1 MITTM
6 AAKRA
11 TAIMGTVP
19 EPGCSRGMKT
29 IGLIGGM
36 SWESTVSYYRLI
48 NTAVKE
54 QLGGLHSAKC
64 VLYSVDFAEVE
75 ELQRRGQ
82 WPDAARL
89 LVGAAQSVE
98 KAGAGFVLICTN
110 TMHKLADTVQAGI
123 GIPLL
128 HIADATAEKVKQ
140 AGLQRVGLLGT
151 RFTMEE
157 DFYRGRLAGGHGL
170 EVMVPNTE
178 DREAVH
184 RIIYEELCVGTIRPE
199 SRAQLAGIMSRLVEM
214 GAEGII
220 LGCTELGLLVGA
232 EDCHVP
238 LFDTTRVHALAAVE
252 CALK

>member
-1 MITTM
+1 
-6 AAKRA
+6 
-11 TAIMGTVP
+11 
-19 EPGCSRGMKT
+19 MKV

-36 SWESTVSYYRLI
+36 SWESTVEYYRVI
-48 NTAVKE
+48 NESVKE
-54 QLGGLHSAKC
+54 RLGGLHSAKC
-64 VLYSVDFAEVE
+64 VLYSVDFAEVG

-82 WPDAARL
+82 WPQAAQL

-98 KAGAGFVLICTN
+98 KAGADFVLICTN

-128 HIADATAEKVKQ
+128 HIADATAEKVQQ

-157 DFYRGRLAGGHGL
+157 DFYRSRLANQFGL
-170 EVMVPNTE
+170 EVMIPDTK
-178 DREAVH
+178 DRETVH
-184 RIIYEELCVGTIRPE
+184 RIIYEELCVGAVRPE
-199 SRAQLAGIMSRLVEM
+199 SRAQIAGIMSRLVEM

-220 LGCTELGLLVGA
+220 LGCTELGLLVGP
-232 EDCHVP
+232 EDCRVP

-252 CALK
+252 EALKEHTNHER

>member
-1 MITTM
+1 
-6 AAKRA
+6 
-11 TAIMGTVP
+11 
-19 EPGCSRGMKT
+19 MKA

-36 SWESTVSYYRLI
+36 SWESTAEYYRLI
-48 NTAVKE
+48 NESVRE
-54 QLGGLHSAKC
+54 RLGGLHSAKC

-82 WPDAARL
+82 WSQAAQL

-98 KAGAGFVLICTN
+98 KAGADFVLICTN

-157 DFYRGRLAGGHGL
+157 DFYQGRLANQFGL
-170 EVMVPNTE
+170 EVMIPDTK
-178 DREAVH
+178 DRELVH

-199 SRAQLAGIMSRLVEM
+199 PRGQVADIMSRLVEM
-214 GAEGII
+214 GAQGII
-220 LGCTELGLLVGA
+220 LGCTELGLLLGP
-232 EDCHVP
+232 EDCRVP

-252 CALK
+252 QALR